1 MDSGAL
7 VEKQVLARAVI
18 ESVWM
23 GWNEQTA
30 GLASAWWRDEIL
42 ANSAI
47 AAIYLRKRRE
57 ISQLKEC
64 RCVAKYCLL
73 YPMWGKICGLKPNE

>member
-1 MDSGAL
+1 M
-7 VEKQVLARAVI
+7 EKQVLAQSSN
-18 ESVWM
+18 ESVWV

-47 AAIYLRKRRE
+47 ATVYAQADDGKS
-57 ISQLKEC
+57 IS
-64 RCVAKYCLL
+64 
-73 YPMWGKICGLKPNE
+73 